1 MYITGQ
7 GDYTAELQVQQSAR
21 EDCEETTGQCIEVFG
36 MFDLS
41 RIIVS
46 GAPVPLYKVTVPR
59 QWYQAGAAAVKG

>member
-7 GDYTAELQVQQSAR
+7 GDHTAELQVQQSAR
-21 EDCEETTGQCIEVFG
+21 EDCEETTGQCSEVFG

-46 GAPVPLYKVTVPR
+46 GAPVALYKVPAHR
-59 QWYQAGAAAVKG
+59 QWYQAGTAAVKG